1 MSLGYMILMYKILG
15 RLLPLA
21 VYMFSLII
29 NTMTHTQQTVSSSTE
44 HSG

>member
-29 NTMTHTQQTVSSSTE
+29 NTMTQQTVSSSTE